1 MNGYTS
7 DINQHNMILY
17 DTAEVHRLKDKD
29 SISYPRITDRIRSF
43 FIRSR
48 AGIICGSTTIFKKN
62 ILISISHGGRLEI
75 GDNCFI
81 HQGVV
86 LLLTLPH
93 PHVTIG
99 NSVFIGKETIIAA
112 KNRIQIGDFTI
123 FAPRCYIIDHE
134 HGFSSSDLIL
144 NQRSVIKEVKI
155 GRDCYFGTGT
165 VILGGVTI
173 GDGAI
178 VGANSVVT
186 RNIPAGQVWAGNPA
200 KFIRLR

>member
-1 MNGYTS
+1 
-7 DINQHNMILY
+7 MISY
-17 DTAEVHRLKDKD
+17 DTAEVIRLKDKG
-29 SISYPRITDRIRSF
+29 SISHPRITDRIRSF
-43 FIRSR
+43 LIRSR
-48 AGIICGSTTIFKKN
+48 SRIFCESTTIFKEN
-62 ILISISHGGRLEI
+62 VLISISRGGRLEI
-75 GDNCFI
+75 GGNCLL
-81 HQGVV
+81 HRGVV

-93 PHVTIG
+93 PNVTIG

-134 HGFSSSDLIL
+134 HGFSRSDLIL
-144 NQRSVIKEVKI
+144 NQRSVLKEVII

-178 VGANSVVT
+178 VGANSVVS
-186 RNIPAGQVWAGNPA
+186 RSIPAGEIWAGNPA
-200 KFIRLR
+200 KFIRPRS